1 VAALVR
7 VERFAEDGDL
17 HLVRAVAAEGWRL
30 DAGVG
35 LRTGRGFV
43 TLRGGT
49 WRALVW
55 LGPARPGRTQVDEAD
70 AGVLWARRRSVVV
83 QAGVKR

>member
-1 VAALVR
+1 MAALVR

-30 DAGVG
+30 DAGLG

-70 AGVLWARRRSVVV
+70 AGVLWVRRRSVVV
-83 QAGVKR
+83 HAGVKR